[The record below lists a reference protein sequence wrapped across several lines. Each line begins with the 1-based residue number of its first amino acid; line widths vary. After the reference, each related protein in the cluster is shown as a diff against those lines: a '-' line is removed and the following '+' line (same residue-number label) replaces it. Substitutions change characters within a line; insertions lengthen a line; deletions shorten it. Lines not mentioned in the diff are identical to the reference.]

1 MIMYDT
7 HFKQI
12 LDSLIILN
20 IIVFSYAG
28 SQNIMNSMF
37 IFIES
42 TYLT

>member
-28 SQNIMNSMF
+28 SQKNNEWYVHF
-37 IFIES
+37 
-42 TYLT
+42 Y

>member
-28 SQNIMNSMF
+28 SQNIMNGMF